1 MKKFA
6 ISIGKPEQGC
16 INEDAVIAQENII
29 AVSDGAGGGGLFA
42 ERWSAYL
49 LNHLPATPIS
59 NADDLDAWI
68 GDIWEPYYNQCETD
82 ARKLGGLSLDK
93 FYDEGS
99 FATLVAVWKLSDTE
113 CQWMGFG
120 DSVAFHYNYRTKR
133 LEHSFFTLADF
144 DKPPYLI
151 NCKDELLKEGF
162 RKGIFHTDSD
172 SLIFVASDAMAHYI
186 IMMYEVASEDT
197 FKQEL
202 NEAESKCSK
211 NGNYIKVA
219 RALHINDFEN
229 DVINKLVNTIG
240 HPANFQR
247 HIQSLLRKGLIAY
260 DDYSL
265 AMFYK
270 KQNNGT
276 DKNVRHK

>member
-6 ISIGKPEQGC
+6 TSIGKPEQGC
-16 INEDAVIAQENII
+16 VNEDAVIAQENII

-82 ARKLGGLSLDK
+82 ATKLGGLSLDK

-99 FATLVAVWKLSDTE
+99 FATLVAVWRLSDTE
-113 CQWMGFG
+113 CQWMSFG

-133 LEHSFFTLADF
+133 LEHSFGTLADF

-151 NCKDELLKEGF
+151 NCKDGLQKEGF
-162 RKGIFHTDSD
+162 RKGTFHTYSD

-186 IMMYEVASEDT
+186 IMMYEVASED
-197 FKQEL
+197 KYRQEL
-202 NEAESKCSK
+202 DEAESRYSK
-211 NGNYIKVA
+211 NCNYIKVA
-219 RALHINDFEN
+219 KALHINDFEN
-229 DVINKLVNTIG
+229 DVINKLVNIIG
-240 HPANFQR
+240 HPTNFRR

>member
-6 ISIGKPEQGC
+6 TSIGKPEQGC

-59 NADDLDAWI
+59 SADELDAWI

-82 ARKLGGLSLDK
+82 AKKLGGLSLDK

-99 FATLVAVWKLSDTE
+99 FATLVAVWRLSDTE
-113 CQWMGFG
+113 CQWMSFG
-120 DSVAFHYNYRTKR
+120 DSVAFHYNYRTKQ
-133 LEHSFFTLADF
+133 LEHSFGTLADF

-172 SLIFVASDAMAHYI
+172 SLIFVASDALAHYI
-186 IMMYEVASEDT
+186 LMMYEIANIDR

-202 NEAESKCSK
+202 DAAESKYSK
-211 NGNYIKVA
+211 NSNYIKVA
-219 RALHINDFEN
+219 RAIREVKFEK
-229 DVINKLVNTIG
+229 DVINKLTNTVG
-240 HPANFQR
+240 HLTNFRR
-247 HIQSLLRKGLIAY
+247 HVQSLIRKGLIAY
-260 DDYSL
+260 DDDSL

>member
-6 ISIGKPEQGC
+6 TSIGKPEQGC

-59 NADDLDAWI
+59 SADELDAWI

-82 ARKLGGLSLDK
+82 AKKLGGLSLDK

-99 FATLVAVWKLSDTE
+99 FATLVAVWRLSDTE
-113 CQWMGFG
+113 CQWMSFG

-133 LEHSFFTLADF
+133 LEHSFGTLADF

-162 RKGIFHTDSD
+162 RKGMFHLDSD
-172 SLIFVASDAMAHYI
+172 SVVFVVSDALAHYMM
-186 IMMYEVASEDT
+186 MMYEIANIDR

-202 NEAESKCSK
+202 DAAESKYSK
-211 NGNYIKVA
+211 NSNYIKVA
-219 RALHINDFEN
+219 RAIREVKFEK
-229 DVINKLVNTIG
+229 DVINKLTNTVG
-240 HPANFQR
+240 HLTNFRR
-247 HIQSLLRKGLIAY
+247 HVQSLIRKGLIAY

-265 AMFYK
+265 AMFHK
-270 KQNNGT
+270 KQNKGT